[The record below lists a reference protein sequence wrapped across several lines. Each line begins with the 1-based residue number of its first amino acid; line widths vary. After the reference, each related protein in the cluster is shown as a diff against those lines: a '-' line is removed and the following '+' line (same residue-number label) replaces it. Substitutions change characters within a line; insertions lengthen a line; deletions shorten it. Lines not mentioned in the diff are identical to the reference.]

1 LKAESIL
8 VGYACGSN
16 IVIIYILDDQR
27 FISGQQ
33 LNELRR
39 IIDTSKQ
46 AVRIDFKL

>member
-16 IVIIYILDDQR
+16 IVIIYILDNQR
-27 FISGQQ
+27 YISGQQ
-33 LNELRR
+33 LKGLGG